1 MKSTFLKMEDEFGFY
16 EKENIAI
23 YATEKLA
30 QRVVDELN
38 SEKAPE
44 GDSDYDLVEDY
55 FYEPDIMHMEMEE

>member
-1 MKSTFLKMEDEFGFY
+1 MEDEFGFY
-16 EKENIAI
+16 EKENISI

-44 GDSDYDLVEDY
+44 GESDYDLVEDY

>member
-1 MKSTFLKMEDEFGFY
+1 MEDEFGFY